1 MRQIFPRAWYSKS
14 RWVCLLYP
22 FSLLYFCI
30 AQVRRYCYNTYQN
43 LVFKAGV
50 PVIVIGNITTGGTGK
65 TPLTITLTNY
75 LLTQGRVPAILT
87 RGYQGKG
94 ANYPLHVTFTTPVA
108 TSGDEALLLALNT
121 RVPVVAD
128 PQRARG
134 VKYLQKHFQPDV
146 ILCDDGL
153 QHYALSRDIEIA
165 VVDGMRG
172 FGNGLLL
179 PAGPLREPPTRL
191 AEVDF
196 VIVNGTGCKIDLP
209 VLKQSTVAMTLR
221 PTLLVNLVTGEQL
234 QLPFLH
240 MPTKATIFA
249 GKIHAVAGIGN
260 PERFFQ
266 VLQTLGFTTI
276 NHEFSDHHK
285 FTNNDFNFGEAKV
298 VIMTEKDAVKCMQ
311 FATKEYWYLKV
322 EAQLPSSFLQAVYDQ
337 LTEISSDRTISGS
350 ATL

>member
-1 MRQIFPRAWYSKS
+1 VKQIFPRAWYSKS

-30 AQVRRYCYNTYQN
+30 AQVRRYRYKTYQN
-43 LVFKAGV
+43 SVFKAGV

-65 TPLTITLTNY
+65 TPLTIALTNY
-75 LLTQGRVPAILT
+75 LLAQGRVPAILT

-94 ANYPLHVTFTTPVA
+94 ADYPLHVTLTTPVA

-121 RVPVVAD
+121 PVPVVVD

-153 QHYALSRDIEIA
+153 QHYALARDMEIA

-172 FGNGLLL
+172 FGNCLLL

-191 AEVDF
+191 TEVDF
-196 VIVNGTGCKIDLP
+196 VIVNGTGPKIDLP
-209 VLKQSTVAMTLR
+209 ALKQPTVAMTLR
-221 PTLLVNLVTGEQL
+221 PTMLVNLVTGEQL

-240 MPTKATIFA
+240 MPTKAPIFT

-266 VLQTLGFTTI
+266 VLQTLGLTI
-276 NHEFSDHHK
+276 ITHEFSDHHQ
-285 FTNNDFNFGEAKV
+285 FIHNDFNFGEAKV

-322 EAQLPSSFLQAVYDQ
+322 EAQLPSSFLQAVHDQ
-337 LTEISSDRTISGS
+337 LTVISSDRSTSGS